1 MMFSACIGF
10 GRLTFATAG
19 PIYHFQN
26 NSNAILCEVTG
37 N

>member
-26 NSNAILCEVTG
+26 NSNAILREVTG